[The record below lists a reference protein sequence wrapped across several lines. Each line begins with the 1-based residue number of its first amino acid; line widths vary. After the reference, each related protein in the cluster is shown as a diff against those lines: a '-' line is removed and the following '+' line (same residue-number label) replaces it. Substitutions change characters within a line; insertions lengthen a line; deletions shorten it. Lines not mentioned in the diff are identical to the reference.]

1 MFSILTENI
10 LYGIVC
16 KSYLSLN
23 QHQQKKLTTP
33 VALSYHVNIVSD
45 SAYTLMS
52 KVVSTRLSEETETR
66 LQRLARRLGK
76 TPSETG
82 AMLIE
87 ESLRE
92 NEFAYIE
99 FRNSPV
105 GRQAYMKS
113 STLAV
118 WQVIMLAEQYQHD
131 VKKVVTHLQ
140 KPIEWVK
147 AAFNYAEAYPEE
159 ISLAIE
165 DDRAINYTTIKRI
178 LPQTELLLIPQDV
191 LQEGSQE

>member
-1 MFSILTENI
+1 
-10 LYGIVC
+10 
-16 KSYLSLN
+16 
-23 QHQQKKLTTP
+23 
-33 VALSYHVNIVSD
+33 
-45 SAYTLMS
+45 MS
-52 KVVSTRLSEETETR
+52 KVVSTRLAEETEAR

-92 NEFAYIE
+92 SEFAYIE

-105 GRQAYMKS
+105 GRQAYMKNS
-113 STLAV
+113 NLAV
-118 WQVIMLAEQYQHD
+118 WQVIMLADEYERD
-131 VKKVVTHLQ
+131 VEKTSTHLQ

-159 ISLAIE
+159 IALATEDALAI
-165 DDRAINYTTIKRI
+165 DYTTIKRI
-178 LPQTELLLIPQDV
+178 LPQTEILLVPQDV
-191 LQEGSQE
+191 LEEGWQE

>member
-1 MFSILTENI
+1 
-10 LYGIVC
+10 
-16 KSYLSLN
+16 
-23 QHQQKKLTTP
+23 
-33 VALSYHVNIVSD
+33 
-45 SAYTLMS
+45 MS
-52 KVVSTRLSEETETR
+52 KVVSTRLTAETEAR

-92 NEFAYIE
+92 TEFAYIE
-99 FRNSPV
+99 FRNSLV
-105 GRQAYMKS
+105 GRQAYLKNS
-113 STLAV
+113 NLAV
-118 WQVIMLAEQYQHD
+118 WQVIMLAEQYKRD
-131 VKKVVTHLQ
+131 VAQTAAHLQ

-165 DDRAINYTTIKRI
+165 DDLAINYTTIKRI

-191 LQEGSQE
+191 LESDSQV

>member
-1 MFSILTENI
+1 
-10 LYGIVC
+10 
-16 KSYLSLN
+16 
-23 QHQQKKLTTP
+23 
-33 VALSYHVNIVSD
+33 
-45 SAYTLMS
+45 MS
-52 KVVSTRLSEETETR
+52 KVVSTRLSEETEAR

-92 NEFAYIE
+92 SEFAYIE

-105 GRQAYMKS
+105 GRQAYLKHS
-113 STLAV
+113 NLAV
-118 WQVIMLAEQYQHD
+118 WQVMMLANQYQRD
-131 VKKVVTHLQ
+131 VEKTAIHLKKT
-140 KPIEWVK
+140 IEWVK

-165 DDRAINYTTIKRI
+165 DDLAINYTTIKRL
-178 LPQTELLLIPQDV
+178 LPQTELLLIPQAVFEDSSP
-191 LQEGSQE
+191 E

>member
-1 MFSILTENI
+1 
-10 LYGIVC
+10 
-16 KSYLSLN
+16 
-23 QHQQKKLTTP
+23 
-33 VALSYHVNIVSD
+33 
-45 SAYTLMS
+45 MS
-52 KVVSTRLSEETETR
+52 KVVSTRLPEETEAR

-105 GRQAYMKS
+105 GRQAYMKNS
-113 STLAV
+113 NLAV
-118 WQVIMLAEQYQHD
+118 WQVIMLADQYQRNE
-131 VKKVVTHLQ
+131 KKIATHLQ
-140 KPIEWVK
+140 KPTEWVK
-147 AAFNYAEAYPEE
+147 TAFYYAEAYPEE

-165 DDRAINYTTIKRI
+165 DDLAINYTTIKRI
-178 LPQTELLLIPQDV
+178 LPQTELVSIPLDV
-191 LQEGSQE
+191 LSED

>member
-1 MFSILTENI
+1 
-10 LYGIVC
+10 
-16 KSYLSLN
+16 
-23 QHQQKKLTTP
+23 
-33 VALSYHVNIVSD
+33 
-45 SAYTLMS
+45 MS
-52 KVVSTRLSEETETR
+52 KVVSTRLSEETEAR

-87 ESLRE
+87 ESLRAA
-92 NEFAYIE
+92 EFAYIE

-105 GRQAYMKS
+105 GRQAYMKNS
-113 STLAV
+113 NLAV
-118 WQVIMLAEQYQHD
+118 WQVIMLADRYD
-131 VKKVVTHLQ
+131 RDATKTATHLQ

-165 DDRAINYTTIKRI
+165 DNLAINYTTIKRL
-178 LPQTELLLIPQDV
+178 LPQTELLVIPQDV
-191 LQEGSQE
+191 LEECSQE

>member
-1 MFSILTENI
+1 
-10 LYGIVC
+10 
-16 KSYLSLN
+16 
-23 QHQQKKLTTP
+23 
-33 VALSYHVNIVSD
+33 
-45 SAYTLMS
+45 MS
-52 KVVSTRLSEETETR
+52 KVVSTRLAEETEAR

-92 NEFAYIE
+92 SEFAYIE

-105 GRQAYMKS
+105 GRQAHMKNS
-113 STLAV
+113 NLAV
-118 WQVIMLAEQYQHD
+118 WQVIMLADEYKRD
-131 VKKVVTHLQ
+131 LEKTSTHLQ

-159 ISLAIE
+159 ITLAIE
-165 DDRAINYTTIKRI
+165 DDLAINYTIIKRI
-178 LPQTELLLIPQDV
+178 LPQTELLLVPPDV
-191 LQEGSQE
+191 LEEGSSE